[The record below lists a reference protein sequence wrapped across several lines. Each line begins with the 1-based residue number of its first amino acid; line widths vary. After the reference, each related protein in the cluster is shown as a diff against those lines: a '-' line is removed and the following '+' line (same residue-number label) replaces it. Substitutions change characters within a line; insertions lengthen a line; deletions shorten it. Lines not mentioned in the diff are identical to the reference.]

1 MNTPYLLDAAKAGMR
16 HYSPSAVGLLPW
28 AMATG
33 MAMHGAGLS
42 FIESMGMSIIV
53 YGATAQLGTLP
64 LLISGASYWMIFC
77 TALILNLRF
86 LIFSATLAPVF
97 RGISRNVR
105 WLAGYLMSDGV
116 VAAFSGQLLTEPD
129 RDKRLGMY
137 FGPSLLNWALWQL
150 FTMLGIIAGASL
162 PSHWPIGFLATIS
175 LLTLATPMVKSIPM
189 AFAAIM
195 TIITVLLFHDLPFRL
210 GFLLAIIT
218 GMLSGYALEQYTQR
232 LQHAA

>member
-1 MNTPYLLDAAKAGMR
+1 MNTQYLWHAAKTGMR

-97 RGISRNVR
+97 NGTRHRVR

-116 VAAFSGQLLTEPD
+116 IAAFSARLLAEPEK
-129 RDKRLGMY
+129 DKRLGLY
-137 FGPSLLNWALWQL
+137 FGPSLLNWVIWQL
-150 FTMLGIIAGASL
+150 FTMIGILAGASL
-162 PSHWPIGFLATIS
+162 PGHWPIGFLATIS
-175 LLTLATPMVKSIPM
+175 LLTLATPMVKSMPM
-189 AFAAIM
+189 VSAVITT
-195 TIITVLLFHDLPFRL
+195 TIALIQLHSLPFRL
-210 GFLLAIIT
+210 GFLIAIIA
-218 GMLSGYALEQYTQR
+218 GMLSGYVVEQYTQR
-232 LQHAA
+232 LRHAA